1 MSNGTRRRWDDIDDK
16 RAAIIAVIKYV
27 NAQPPEVGKRCVDDD
42 AYVRQ
47 LYEDRAIGN
56 IDVPADVKTLFMQ
69 EGERAKEAKGSVVIE
84 LPPRPVEVA
93 SDNDL
98 LRFVLCCYNVW
109 APSSNP

>member
-27 NAQPPEVGKRCVDDD
+27 IAQPPEVGQRCVRED

-47 LYEDRAIGN
+47 LYEDGAIGN
-56 IDVPADVKTLFMQ
+56 IDVPGDVKTLFMP
-69 EGERAKEAKGSVVIE
+69 EGEKAKEAKGSVVIE
-84 LPPRPVEVA
+84 LPPRPIEVP
-93 SDNDL
+93 NENEL

-109 APSSNP
+109 APSPNP